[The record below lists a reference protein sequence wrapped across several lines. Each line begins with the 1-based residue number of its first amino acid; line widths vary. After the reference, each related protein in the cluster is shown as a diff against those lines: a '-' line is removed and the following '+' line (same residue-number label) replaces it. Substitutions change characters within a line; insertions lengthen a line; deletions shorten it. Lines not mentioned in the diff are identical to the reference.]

1 MAEAI
6 SDGDYGR
13 AAITPTTAIA
23 GRRGQWEIV
32 YTVGKCG
39 IREGGGIRITTPRK
53 GLDRWEMGKVTAF
66 CDTPD
71 VTLEVVT
78 EKSDPP
84 TYHHSNYEAADVIVY
99 GGHLESGSR
108 VRVLLG
114 STGGYVSGRFVM
126 ALAQT
131 HASKASFH
139 VYVDPQGNGRFSRER
154 TREEAYQEVEGPL
167 TVDVKPGPAARIR
180 CTVRSAPAPGQDLI
194 GVVAVEDALEN
205 TIAEGAFDVVLHN
218 EFGSVEAPAEV
229 RKGRGK
235 QGVRFRV
242 KAPDEGVAYLGAS
255 CWQQQAYGVSNPV
268 APGFLSGGKQIYFG
282 DLHVMTG
289 SMGNPFMDGT
299 TEGGLRYARDVFGM
313 DFCGITNSIRP
324 DRWHEDREVFRA
336 YNEDHAFVTMPA
348 YENGFVTGHKNVYF
362 REEPEAVT
370 RARSA
375 EEMWRILTGK
385 ACTVISHHTNV
396 PSETDPIR
404 AWGPEDLSTI
414 NPRFERLIEI
424 CQNRGSFEHDQTGGE
439 VAFGGYG
446 SSIRDALALGLR
458 LGFVGGTDT
467 HRGLPGLPF
476 SSPAGKDARSDPTGG
491 MTAVMA
497 MELTR
502 EAIWDALMARR
513 CYATTS
519 VRMLL
524 DFSVNGL
531 EMGTERRITASNRG
545 RFRRRDL
552 SVHAIG
558 VGPLARAVVVRN
570 GVEVY
575 EEMLSGMEAEVRWE
589 DPESL
594 AKIRNK
600 GIRGAYY
607 YAKVYQQDGNVAWS
621 SPVWLTYG

>member
-1 MAEAI
+1 MAGAI

-99 GGHLESGSR
+99 GGHLEPGSR

-114 STGGYVSGRFVM
+114 ATGGYVSGRFVM
-126 ALAQT
+126 ARAQT
-131 HASKASFH
+131 HASKAPFH

-154 TREEAYQEVEGPL
+154 TRKEAYQEVDGPL
-167 TVDVKPGPAARIR
+167 TVEVKPGPAARIR
-180 CTVRSAPAPGQDLI
+180 CTVRSAPAPGQDMI

-205 TIAEGAFDVVLHN
+205 PITGGAFDVALHN

-235 QGVRFRV
+235 QGIRFRM
-242 KAPDEGVAYLGAS
+242 KNPGEGVAYLGAS

-268 APGFLSGGKQIYFG
+268 SPGFLPGGKQIYFG

-289 SMGNPFMDGT
+289 SMGNEHMDGT
-299 TEGGLRYARDVFGM
+299 TEGALRYARDVFGL
-313 DFCGITNSIRP
+313 DFSAVTNTLRQELWP
-324 DRWHEDREVFRA
+324 ADRDVFKA
-336 YNEDHAFVTMPA
+336 YNVDHDFVTIPA

-362 REEPEAVT
+362 PNEPAEVT

-375 EEMWRILTGK
+375 KEMWEILKGVD
-385 ACTVISHHTNV
+385 CTVISHHTNC
-396 PSETDPIR
+396 PSETDPWR
-404 AWGPEDLSTI
+404 AWGPHDLSTI
-414 NPRFERLIEI
+414 NPKFERLVEI
-424 CQNRGSFEHDQTGGE
+424 CQNRGSFETDETGDE
-439 VAFGGYG
+439 VTLGGYG
-446 SSIRDALALGLR
+446 SSIRDILALGHR
-458 LGFVGGTDT
+458 FGIVGGTDS
-467 HRGLPGLPF
+467 HRGRPGSRL
-476 SSPAGKDARSDPTGG
+476 SNQSGMDAREHITGG
-491 MTAVMA
+491 ITAVMA
-497 MELTR
+497 KELTR
-502 EAIWDALMARR
+502 GAIWDALMARR

-531 EMGTERRITASNRG
+531 GMGTERRITPSNRG
-545 RFRRRDL
+545 RLRRRDL
-552 SVHAIG
+552 SIRAIG
-558 VGPLARAVVVRN
+558 VGPLSRAVVVRS

-575 EEMLSGMEAEVRWE
+575 EEKLSGMEAEVRWE

-594 AKIRNK
+594 SKIRNK